1 MRPERLFEILAVAE
15 RLKCNTRHSWTSTG
29 RRESV
34 AEHSW
39 RLALMA
45 LLVADEFPDV
55 DCGRVVRMCL
65 VHDLGE
71 AFTGDIPAF
80 EKRRQDETHE
90 AALLA
95 RWVETL
101 PEPLR
106 AEWRSLY
113 AEMEALATPE
123 ARLYKALDKLEAVIQ
138 HNEADI
144 ATWLPLE
151 YDLNIAYG
159 ADEVAW
165 NGYLRRLKKAPPTKS
180 AGRKSPRRVV
190 RRPTTR
196 GNSRSSPTECA
207 ALCTAVCRVSAK
219 VVCFADLRPAR
230 MCFGT
235 IPNLLAGVS
244 CKQRVYYLLAP
255 KGGAKSIRQAK
266 PPETDRRLCLNATR
280 ASSRPRFRKS
290 SWCAI
295 AQP

>member
-55 DCGRVVRMCL
+55 NCGRVVRMCL

-165 NGYLRRLKKAPPTKS
+165 NGYLRRLKEAANEISRQKIAAAKEQAPDDAGKEPRLSDGVRSAVHRSLQSLSKS
-180 AGRKSPRRVV
+180 CTFWQAFGLH
-190 RRPTTR
+190 
-196 GNSRSSPTECA
+196 ECA
-207 ALCTAVCRVSAK
+207 SEPFRTFSLAFPASSGFTTFWHQK
-219 VVCFADLRPAR
+219 VVPKASAR
-230 MCFGT
+230 R
-235 IPNLLAGVS
+235 N
-244 CKQRVYYLLAP
+244 
-255 KGGAKSIRQAK
+255 
-266 PPETDRRLCLNATR
+266 RRGPTVV
-280 ASSRPRFRKS
+280 
-290 SWCAI
+290 CA
-295 AQP
+295 